1 MVPASR
7 SGYKAGRAVELPVSW
22 TCTHA
27 HKSIYSGDLGRRE
40 KKKKEELNFV
50 AFINFLVFR
59 LAKQSAGGEGRESSP
74 HSCYL
79 TRGIKKRESIYYL
92 NLWSTGL

>member
-1 MVPASR
+1 M
-7 SGYKAGRAVELPVSW
+7 Y
-22 TCTHA
+22 TCTQKH
-27 HKSIYSGDLGRRE
+27 IFWGSGEKGK